1 MTGTVGVPV
10 SRLGLALAPPM
21 WTWLLFDGR
30 ATAPELDSSID
41 RLAILPGAG
50 PREDGIL
57 VGGAC
62 FFLTM
67 SL

>member
-50 PREDGIL
+50 PGK
-57 VGGAC
+57 
-62 FFLTM
+62 
-67 SL
+67 